1 MTENTY
7 EIFYDEDADFL
18 EVFFGKSSKCYADE
32 IEKGIFIRKDQKTH
46 EIKSVEILSFKKRG
60 TRIFKE
66 ILERINMR
74 FPLEIN
80 V

>member
-1 MTENTY
+1 MTGSTY
-7 EIFYDEDADFL
+7 EIFYDEDSDLL
-18 EVFFGKSSKCYADE
+18 EVFFGESSKCYADE
-32 IEKGIFIRKDQKTH
+32 IEKGIFIRKDKETH
-46 EIKSVEILSFKKRG
+46 EIKSVEILNFKKRG
-60 TRIFKE
+60 TKIFKE